1 MTLSLTDTEAVIT
14 SVEKDPQNFPLVNLE
29 WGGPSD
35 REPQDF
41 VLENLGAVHA
51 YGRDLLSA
59 RRAWVVLLGR
69 CRLSVGQTIP
79 VKPHPAP

>member
-41 VLENLGAVHA
+41 VLENLGEVHA
-51 YGRDLLSA
+51 YGRDLLSPH
-59 RRAWVVLLGR
+59 RAWVVLLGR

-79 VKPHPAP
+79 LNPCNPA